1 MKRKTKFNKGGWGKR
16 LGQKT
21 VERQKSEDAEAKVS
35 SGEVQESKAASDWSN
50 RKLPRENTGMKN

>member
-16 LGQKT
+16 LRQKT

-35 SGEVQESKAASDWSN
+35 SGEVQESKAASD
-50 RKLPRENTGMKN
+50 

>member
-35 SGEVQESKAASDWSN
+35 SGEVQESKAASDRSN
-50 RKLPRENTGMKN
+50 RKLQEKTQG

>member
-35 SGEVQESKAASDWSN
+35 SREVQESKAASDRSN
-50 RKLPRENTGMKN
+50 RKLQEKTQG

>member
-21 VERQKSEDAEAKVS
+21 VERQKNEDAEAEVS
-35 SGEVQESKAASDWSN
+35 SGEVQESKAASD
-50 RKLPRENTGMKN
+50 